1 MLTFSS
7 TVILQII
14 KKIIILRLISVIVPI
29 LSIRTMDCST
39 LSIDVNRNESLKLL
53 NIAFAITEGPAVR
66 NDPSRRKFSL
76 VVRLA
81 KRCGNLLNVR
91 N

>member
-1 MLTFSS
+1 VLTFPT
-7 TVILQII
+7 TVILKII
-14 KKIIILRLISVIVPI
+14 KIIILRLISVTVPI
-29 LSIRTMDCST
+29 LSIRTLDCST

-81 KRCGNLLNVR
+81 
-91 N
+91 